1 MTTIREFEQSPQNIG
16 RNEVVGFTHT
26 TTWGTSPSAV
36 SNALYDITEGRFEDV
51 SATNLTSSPSAAG
64 DVITTSRV
72 TGLEP
77 GHVYRFEL
85 RFTAGG
91 NTFEPFLIING
102 EA

>member
-1 MTTIREFEQSPQNIG
+1 MTTIREFEQSPQAIG

-26 TTWGTSPSAV
+26 TTWGSSPSSV
-36 SNALYDITEGRFEDV
+36 SNALYDITEGRLEDV
-51 SATNLTSSPSAAG
+51 SASKLTGSPSVAG
-64 DVITTSRV
+64 NVITTSQV

-77 GHVYRFEL
+77 GHVYRLEL
-85 RFTAGG
+85 RFTVGG